1 MQISDEEIIHI
12 AKLARLKITD
22 DELNEY
28 KKNLQEI
35 VDFADTI
42 NSVNT
47 DDVGEMISVNENYNV
62 FRKDEIRLSL
72 QREDLLKNA
81 PSQDEGMFRIPKVIN
96 QITEGLKGEF

>member
-62 FRKDEIRLSL
+62 FRKDEIRPSL

-96 QITEGLKGEF
+96 

>member
-1 MQISDEEIIHI
+1 MQISDDEIIHI

-62 FRKDEIRLSL
+62 FRKDEIRPSF

-96 QITEGLKGEF
+96 